1 MSVLT
6 AAELVEAGF
15 SPSGCPLSRRKSY
28 INSATALGICLP
40 AHFQS
45 LASSQFCVNL
55 WINSLVYR
63 TTSTRLI
70 RLPAVYHRSNQL
82 PIRRPD
88 VYVAQ

>member
-40 AHFQS
+40 ARFQS

-55 WINSLVYR
+55 WISRLISR
-63 TTSTRLI
+63 TTST
-70 RLPAVYHRSNQL
+70 PVDQVARSLSSIQSATNT
-82 PIRRPD
+82 
-88 VYVAQ
+88 